1 VRCWSFWGWHE
12 RVRHASLDS
21 VGHGAGLMD
30 RILISACLV
39 GRPVRWNGKAKTL
52 GGDWIARWQEE
63 GRLVPACPE
72 LLGGLPVP
80 RAPAEIEP
88 GGDAEAVWSGQARIL
103 EPNGRDVTGQFL
115 DGAVATLA
123 LAEKEGCRFALLTQ
137 ASPSCGVGL
146 VHDGHFAG
154 VRIAGFGVAA
164 SLLQARGLLVF
175 PEERVEDL
183 ATALSM
189 AG

>member
-1 VRCWSFWGWHE
+1 
-12 RVRHASLDS
+12 
-21 VGHGAGLMD
+21 MN

-39 GRPVRWNGKAKTL
+39 GRSVRWNGKARAL
-52 GGDWIARWQEE
+52 GGHWIARWQAE

-80 RAPAEIEP
+80 RPPAEIEP
-88 GGDAEAVWSGQARIL
+88 GGDAAAVWSGRARIL
-103 EPNGRDVTGQFL
+103 EPNGHDVTREFL
-115 DGAVATLA
+115 AGAAVTLA
-123 LAEKEGCRFALLTQ
+123 LAEAEGCRFALLTQ
-137 ASPSCGVGL
+137 ASPSCGAGL
-146 VHDGHFAG
+146 VHDGRFAG
-154 VRIAGFGVAA
+154 ARIAGFGVAA

-183 ATALSM
+183 AAALFM

>member
-1 VRCWSFWGWHE
+1 
-12 RVRHASLDS
+12 
-21 VGHGAGLMD
+21 MN

-39 GRPVRWNGKAKTL
+39 GRPVRWNGTARAL

-80 RAPAEIEP
+80 RPPAEIEP
-88 GGDAEAVWSGQARIL
+88 GGDAEAVWSGRARIL
-103 EPNGRDVTGQFL
+103 ERMGRDVTREFL
-115 DGAVATLA
+115 AGASATLA
-123 LAEKEGCRFALLTQ
+123 LAEAEGCRFALLTQ

-154 VRIAGFGVAA
+154 TRIAGFGVAA
-164 SLLQARGLLVF
+164 ALLRARGLLVF
-175 PEERVEDL
+175 PEERVAEL
-183 ATALSM
+183 ALAVAA